1 MNYRRYD
8 KVLGKVTPSDVLNVR
23 RDLSGP
29 DVSELGLSPTQPSG
43 NFPKPSGSVQQPSS
57 NFQQRELHQEVLS
70 GWRLLLRVAVDPRKW
85 FNRGDTV
92 TVTYER

>member
-70 GWRLLLRVAVDPRKW
+70 GWQLLLRVAVDPRKW
-85 FNRGDTV
+85 YTG
-92 TVTYER
+92 